1 MMVINDVYPPLIQR
15 GNAKSTRNGVF
26 DGKSSNNRELSIA
39 MFDDQRGH
47 WLTVTFPIENCHLE
61 CIPCFQRTH
70 ILMIR

>member
-1 MMVINDVYPPLIQR
+1 MVINDVYPPLIQR

-61 CIPCFQRTH
+61 RIPCFPTH
-70 ILMIR
+70 PYPDD